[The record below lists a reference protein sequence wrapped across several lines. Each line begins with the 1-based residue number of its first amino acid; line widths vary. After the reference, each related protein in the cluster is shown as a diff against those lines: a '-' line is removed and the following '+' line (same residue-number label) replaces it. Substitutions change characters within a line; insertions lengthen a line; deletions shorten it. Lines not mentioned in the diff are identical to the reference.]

1 MMEKFERGLSGCKL
15 YFVDEATLRK
25 SSSIEYSQRLLKQA
39 KKQKY
44 FLNYN
49 FTTINVPRVLDI
61 GEDYFDME
69 YISAQTFDTFFE
81 TCDRDEV
88 EFILQSLFEYFDFLI
103 SRKKI
108 YKEDDLKN
116 KIYTKLSSID
126 VVDLQFKNYLLDFDY
141 DAKSAPKTF
150 CHGDLTFSN
159 ILFNGKRIFLID
171 FLDSYVNS
179 FLVDLVKLKQD
190 LFYFWSIRI
199 NGKKSLRLY
208 QTKRYI
214 WKKISE
220 RYAEYI
226 GTDLFSMLDVINLLR
241 IQPYLT
247 NPKHRIILERLVK
260 STRLYEEFNHS
271 NGRKIF

>member
-15 YFVDEATLRK
+15 HFVDEATLRK

>member
-15 YFVDEATLRK
+15 HFVDEATLRK

-88 EFILQSLFEYFDFLI
+88 KFILQSLFEYFDFLI

>member
-15 YFVDEATLRK
+15 HFVDEATLRK

-81 TCDRDEV
+81 TCDKDEV